1 MLFLKL
7 PINKKMKILDI
18 NIKGFGKLVDKNM
31 SFSDGIN
38 VIYGK
43 NEAGKSTTH
52 TFIKSMLFGMSK
64 KKPRSKLD
72 MQSKYEPWNNKD
84 EYEGSLRFSYNGK
97 NYTIYRTFT
106 NKINSLEILDE
117 MENKKL
123 LNPDLFLDKVLSNLN
138 ETSFDNTISIGQFK
152 SATESVMISELKKYI
167 ANLNTS
173 GDMSINTLS
182 ALTFLKQQK
191 NDFENKMIKN
201 ATVAYNKQLGNIKNL
216 ERELSNDTYNNQ
228 LPKINDEKS
237 KNIEKLKSNNQVIDR
252 LTHQIESN
260 TTFLRQ
266 NGFEDK
272 ITIDTLKLET
282 ERLFMDYTMMKKNAN
297 KKSILIIKDSLI
309 LIISLFIATFNT
321 IVLVISYPQIATF
334 LRIANMAE
342 ALPAITNFILTI
354 NINPAPLIGILYCIS
369 IMLFAIGLFN
379 LISDFKN
386 SETIEDMTE
395 TLSEIFAHQIGT
407 PVVNDENMN
416 NFKLHI
422 KRMYDLINVINND
435 KETIKQIKEQ
445 NKELFDKQDEYLEEM
460 KAEQRKQFEIDQRIN
475 TLNIQ
480 KANADKLKKD
490 VEYNDEIQK
499 EIDGITLAMDMLNEL
514 ASKVKIMF
522 GTYLNKKASEYI
534 DGLTHGA
541 YNSLNVD
548 DSLNININTEERV
561 IPLEQVSG
569 GAMDQIYLAIR
580 LATAELIQGN
590 NEILPLIFD
599 DCFAMYDNERLSY
612 ALKFL
617 SENYKGQIIVFTCH
631 TREAEVLK
639 LSKLKFN
646 YIEIKTE

>member
-1 MLFLKL
+1 MLSSKL
-7 PINKKMKILDI
+7 QINKKMKILDI
-18 NIKGFGKLVDKNM
+18 NIKGFGKLVDKSM
-31 SFSDGIN
+31 SFSNGIN

-72 MQSKYEPWNNKD
+72 MQTKYEPWNNKD
-84 EYEGSLRFSYNGK
+84 EYEGSLHFSYNGK
-97 NYTIYRTFT
+97 TYTIYRTFT

-117 MENKKL
+117 TENKKL
-123 LNPDLFLDKVLSNLN
+123 SNPDLFLDKVLSNLT

-191 NDFENKMIKN
+191 NDYENKMIKN
-201 ATVAYNKQLGNIKNL
+201 ATIAYNKQLGNIKNL
-216 ERELSNDTYNNQ
+216 ERELSNDSYNNQ

-237 KNIEKLKSNNQVIDR
+237 KNIEKLKINNQIIDR
-252 LTHQIESN
+252 LNHQIESN

-266 NGFEDK
+266 NGFENKYD
-272 ITIDTLKLET
+272 IDTFKLET
-282 ERLFMDYTMMKKNAN
+282 ERIFMEYTMIKSAKKRALYIV
-297 KKSILIIKDSLI
+297 KDSFILIFG
-309 LIISLFIATFNT
+309 LFVAIFNT
-321 IVLVISYPQIATF
+321 IILLISYPQIAEMMK
-334 LRIANMAE
+334 IPNMSE
-342 ALPAITNFILTI
+342 SLSFITNIILKY
-354 NINPAPLIGILYCIS
+354 NFSPAP
-369 IMLFAIGLFN
+369 FVGLFYCLSLILIIFGIVN
-379 LISDFKN
+379 LSDDFQSSKK
-386 SETIEDMTE
+386 SEEME
-395 TLSEIFAHQIGT
+395 EALSEIFSHQIGT
-407 PVVNDENMN
+407 ANVNSESMN

-422 KRMYDLINVINND
+422 KRMYDLIGSINND
-435 KETIKQIKEQ
+435 KDSIEQIKEQ
-445 NKELFDKQDEYLEEM
+445 NKELFDKQDEYLEEI

-534 DGLTHGA
+534 AGLTHGA

-548 DSLNININTEERV
+548 DSLNININTEERIV
-561 IPLEQVSG
+561 PLEQVSG

-590 NEILPLIFD
+590 NEVLPLVFD

-617 SENYKGQIIVFTCH
+617 SENYNGQIIIFTCH

-646 YIEIKTE
+646 YIEI